1 MSALEESGLTQSAL
15 DLQPSATTAPSGSTS
30 GWGVTADGWAWWF
43 VVPLA
48 FVGIILMLR
57 VVRSELAALPPQRQR
72 LIAGLRAGSVGLLIV
87 FLLEPACSRIR
98 TESMPPTMIVMM
110 DRSVSMAV
118 HDIHG
123 PASERLDEAETLG
136 LVPAGIRPVPARE
149 AARAVSKAAS
159 VIPRLSAALVAL
171 PTDPSHSAIRASS
184 TGDLASLTT
193 AVVLQLRSIAPKL
206 IGMDNLDTVVLS
218 LAQAFEEANAR
229 LSLGRADSVVDPA
242 TANASVPNREA
253 CVAAL
258 VRQREVIS
266 DLSAR
271 LQRTQAGS
279 DAALVAGAAAD
290 APLSQG
296 LLALDTMS
304 RSERALALWRKVLL
318 PVVDTNVRIKVVS
331 LERKPAPLNVS
342 GDETLELNGDTDI
355 EGALG
360 AVSAGEAGEN
370 LAGVVIISDGRA
382 TAGGDAIG
390 PARALFARGV
400 AVAGVVVGSS
410 TPPPDAVIGGILTAS
425 EVFRGETIRLD
436 VRWRVTGDP
445 AQPWNMIVT
454 QNGQEFAR
462 REVRA
467 TNRWEVARFEVPA
480 DQPGLA
486 SFQAR
491 IERGALASSKAT
503 GVPGAPGLLLET
515 WTGIPGGN
523 VDDLTRSAAFAGAA
537 NHQEVIPTPKVGSLG
552 DSYGSRITGWIIP
565 PVTGTYVFFV
575 AGDDQTHVYLAT
587 DGGTGR
593 GTLIAQVIQWT
604 NDEEW
609 GKEPAQRSAP
619 ITLSAGKPCRLEILH
634 KQGEGGDHLTVG
646 WQLPDGTIQRP
657 IPTTCVVPEVVA
669 PVANNKLLTDYAEAS
684 LDNNQAQVV
693 VAVNEDPLR
702 VLLLDQGP
710 RWDSRYL
717 SALFDRDRRVALDR
731 RYRQVRLPRGD
742 TELLPPTQ
750 DELDRYD
757 VVVLGDLAASELPP
771 EAQARLTSF
780 VGNRGGFLI
789 LLAGPRAMPA
799 DYTLGGLADVLPV
812 APALTVADPST
823 AIARSGHVLRLT
835 RAGEESPV
843 TAILD
848 DPSLNRR
855 LWPALAPLQWV
866 ADGLRAKV
874 KAQVLVETAGGQ
886 PVVVVDRYGAGRVLY
901 LGTDEGWRWRDRLGD
916 RVHQTFWLQAL
927 RWGLGSR
934 LRGADPQLQAAVD
947 RSLIDVGEGV
957 EVRGRARLANGSPAV
972 GPLVVT
978 MEHLGENGEPL
989 AGEALREQELA
1000 AVSDAPGLAVGQITS
1015 LTTGRWRLTVTSRNP
1030 ELVGKRE
1037 QREVQVRAHRGQE
1050 TLELSSDLA
1059 ALDRIAAAGGGSA
1072 SGFADAAR
1080 LVQSLT
1086 AKAVPKEEVRRQT
1099 YSLWSGPW
1107 ALLLMVGLLVAE
1119 WTLRKR
1125 SGLP

>member
-1 MSALEESGLTQSAL
+1 MNAFEA
-15 DLQPSATTAPSGSTS
+15 QPSSTSVPPVSTS
-30 GWGVTADGWAWWF
+30 GWGATVDGWAWWL
-43 VVPLA
+43 VIPLA
-48 FVGIILMLR
+48 IIGIVLLLR
-57 VVRSELAALPPQRQR
+57 VVRPELAALQQGRKR
-72 LIAGLRAGSVGLLIV
+72 LIAGLRAGSLGLLV
-87 FLLEPACSRIR
+87 LFLLEPACSRIR
-98 TESMPPTMIVMM
+98 TESTPPTMIVLM

-118 HDIHG
+118 HDRNG

-149 AARAVSKAAS
+149 AARAVSEAAGL
-159 VIPRLSAALVAL
+159 IPRLSAAMLAL
-171 PTDPSHSAIRASS
+171 PTDAGNSATRASS
-184 TGDLASLTT
+184 TGDLTSLTT
-193 AVVLQLRSIAPKL
+193 AAVLQLRTAAPKL
-206 IGMDNLDTVVLS
+206 VGMDNLDTVVLA
-218 LAQAFEEANAR
+218 LAQVLDEANAR
-229 LSLGRADSVVDPA
+229 LVSGRADGA
-242 TANASVPNREA
+242 TENSATSIPLPNREA
-253 CVAAL
+253 CAAAL
-258 VRQREVIS
+258 VRQRDALS
-266 DLSAR
+266 DLSTR
-271 LQRTQAGS
+271 LQRTQTGS

-296 LLALDTMS
+296 LLALDAMS
-304 RSERALALWRKVLL
+304 RSERALALWRKVLV
-318 PVVDTNVRIKVVS
+318 PVIDANVRVKILS
-331 LERKPAPLNVS
+331 LERQPAPLNVS
-342 GDETLELNGDTDI
+342 GEGQLELNGDTDI

-370 LAGVVIISDGRA
+370 LAGVVLLSDGRA
-382 TAGGDAIG
+382 TAGGDAAG
-390 PARALFARGV
+390 PSRALFARGV
-400 AVAGVVVGSS
+400 RVAGVVVGSS

-436 VRWRVTGDP
+436 VRWRVTGDA
-445 AQPWNMIVT
+445 AQPWNVILSR
-454 QNGQEFAR
+454 NGEELSR

-467 TNRWEVARFEVPA
+467 TNRWELARFEVPA
-480 DQPGLA
+480 EQAGLA

-491 IERGALASSKAT
+491 IERGTPTPSSSTAT
-503 GVPGAPGLLLET
+503 PGAHGLLLET
-515 WTGIPGGN
+515 WTGIPGNGI
-523 VDDLTRSAAFAGAA
+523 DDLTRSAAFASAA
-537 NHQEVIPTPKVGSLG
+537 NHKEVIPVPKVGQLG
-552 DSYGSRITGWIIP
+552 DNYGSRLSGWIIP

-575 AGDDQTHVYLAT
+575 SGDDQTQVFLAT
-587 DGGTGR
+587 DGGNGR
-593 GTLIAQVIQWT
+593 GTLIAQVTAWT
-604 NDEEW
+604 SDEEW
-609 GKEPAQRSAP
+609 GKEPTQRSAP
-619 ITLSAGKPCRLEILH
+619 IALSASKPCRLEILH
-634 KQGEGGDHLTVG
+634 KQGGGGDHLTVG
-646 WQLPDGTIQRP
+646 WQLPDGTMQRP
-657 IPTTCVVPEVVA
+657 IPNEYVVPDSVA
-669 PVANNKLLTDYAEAS
+669 PMASKKSASVLDEAS

-717 SALFDRDRRVALDR
+717 SALFDRDRRVVLDR
-731 RYRQVRLPRGD
+731 RYRQVRLPHGD
-742 TELLPPTQ
+742 AELLPPTQ
-750 DELDRYD
+750 EELDRYD
-757 VVVLGDLAASELPP
+757 LVVLGDLAASELPS

-812 APALTVADPST
+812 APALAATDPST

-835 RAGEESPV
+835 RTGEESPV

-866 ADGLRAKV
+866 AEGLRAKA

-886 PVVVVDRYGAGRVLY
+886 PVVVLDRYGAGRVLY
-901 LGTDEGWRWRDRLGD
+901 LGTDEGWRWRDRLGE

-947 RSLIDVGEGV
+947 RSLIDVGEAV
-957 EVRGRARLANGSPAV
+957 EVRGRARLADGHPAV
-972 GPLVVT
+972 GPILVT

-989 AGEALREQELA
+989 VSEPVREQELA
-1000 AVSDAPGLAVGQITS
+1000 PVADALGLAVGQIKS
-1015 LTTGRWRLTVTSRNP
+1015 LSTGKWRLTVTSRHP
-1030 ELVGKRE
+1030 ELAGKRE

-1072 SGFADAAR
+1072 CGFADAAR
-1080 LVQSLT
+1080 LVHSLA
-1086 AKAVPKEEVRRQT
+1086 AKAVPREEIRRQT

-1107 ALLLMVGLLVAE
+1107 ALLLILGLLVAE

>member
-1 MSALEESGLTQSAL
+1 M
-15 DLQPSATTAPSGSTS
+15 STS
-30 GWGVTADGWAWWF
+30 DTQAHTTSVAPVSSNGWGATFDGWAWWL
-43 VVPLA
+43 VLPLA
-48 FVGIILMLR
+48 IIAIVLLLR
-57 VVRSELAALPPQRQR
+57 LVRPELAALQQGRKR
-72 LIAGLRAGSVGLLIV
+72 LIAGLRAGTLGLLV
-87 FLLEPACSRIR
+87 LFLLEPACSRIR
-98 TESMPPTMIVMM
+98 TESTPPTMIVLL

-118 HDIHG
+118 HDING

-136 LVPAGIRPVPARE
+136 LVPAGIRPMPARE
-149 AARAVSKAAS
+149 AARAVSEAAAL
-159 VIPRLSAALVAL
+159 IPRLSAALIAL
-171 PTDPSHSAIRASS
+171 PADPTHAVARASS
-184 TGDLASLTT
+184 TGDLISLTT
-193 AVVLQLRSIAPKL
+193 AAVLQLRTTAPKL
-206 IGMDNLDTVVLS
+206 VGMDNLDTVVLA
-218 LAQAFEEANAR
+218 LAQALEDAGAR
-229 LSLGRADSVVDPA
+229 LGSGRADGAADGSPA
-242 TANASVPNREA
+242 AVPNREA
-253 CVAAL
+253 CTAAL
-258 VRQREVIS
+258 VRQRDV
-266 DLSAR
+266 LSVLSTR
-271 LQRTQAGS
+271 LQRTQTGS

-296 LLALDTMS
+296 LLALDKMS
-304 RSERALALWRKVLL
+304 RSERALALWRKVLA
-318 PVVDTNVRIKVVS
+318 PVVDANVRVKILS
-331 LERKPAPLNVS
+331 LERQPAPLNIS
-342 GDETLELNGDTDI
+342 GDARLELTGDTDI

-370 LAGVVIISDGRA
+370 LSGVVLLSDGRA
-382 TAGGDAIG
+382 TAGGDAAG
-390 PARALFARGV
+390 PSRALFARGV
-400 AVAGVVVGSS
+400 RVAGVVVGSS

-436 VRWRVTGDP
+436 VRWRVTGDA
-445 AQPWNMIVT
+445 AQPWNLILSR
-454 QNGQEFAR
+454 NGEELAR

-467 TNRWEVARFEVPA
+467 TNRWELARFEVPA
-480 DQPGLA
+480 EQAGLA

-491 IERGALASSKAT
+491 IERGTPTAAVSLSA
-503 GVPGAPGLLLET
+503 PGARGVLLET
-515 WTGIPGGN
+515 WTGIPGNN
-523 VDDLTRSAAFAGAA
+523 VDDLTRSAAFAGAP
-537 NHQEVIPTPKVGSLG
+537 NHKEVIPVPKVGLLG
-552 DSYGSRITGWIIP
+552 DNYGSRITGWIVP
-565 PVTGTYVFFV
+565 PVTGSYVFFV
-575 AGDDQTHVYLAT
+575 AGDDQTQLFLST

-593 GTLIAQVIQWT
+593 GTLIAQVTQWT
-604 NDEEW
+604 TDEEW
-609 GKEPAQRSAP
+609 GKEPTQHSAP
-619 ITLSAGKPCRLEILH
+619 IPLSAGKPCRLEILH
-634 KQGEGGDHLTVG
+634 KQGSGGDHLTVG
-646 WQLPDGTIQRP
+646 WQLPDGTMQRP
-657 IPTTCVVPEVVA
+657 IPTDYVVPDVA
-669 PVANNKLLTDYAEAS
+669 APATAKKPSGENDEAS

-717 SALFDRDRRVALDR
+717 SALFDRDRRVVLDR
-731 RYRQVRLPRGD
+731 RYRQVRLQHGD
-742 TELLPPTQ
+742 AELLPPTQ
-750 DELDRYD
+750 EELDRYD
-757 VVVLGDLAASELPP
+757 LVVLGDLAASELPP

-812 APALTVADPST
+812 APALAVTDPAT

-866 ADGLRAKV
+866 ADGLRAKT

-886 PVVVVDRYGAGRVLY
+886 PVVVLDRYGAGRVLY
-901 LGTDEGWRWRDRLGD
+901 LGTDEGWRWRDRLGE

-947 RSLIDVGEGV
+947 RSLIDVGEAV
-957 EVRGRARLANGSPAV
+957 EVRGRARLADGHPAV
-972 GPLVVT
+972 GPIVVT
-978 MEHLGENGEPL
+978 MERLGENGEPL
-989 AGEALREQELA
+989 AGEPVREQELA
-1000 AVSDAPGLAVGQITS
+1000 PVADAPGLAVGQIKS
-1015 LTTGRWRLTVTSRNP
+1015 LPPGRWRLTVTSRHP
-1030 ELVGKRE
+1030 DLAGKRE

-1072 SGFADAAR
+1072 CGFADAAR
-1080 LVQSLT
+1080 LVKSLT

-1107 ALLLMVGLLVAE
+1107 ALLLILGLLVAE